1 MKAKMYRIHGFVQ
14 GVGFRAFVYHHA
26 RALGVK
32 GFVQNEVDGSVTVVA
47 EGNEKAL
54 EELEMYLKSGPSFSK
69 VEEVNVVEIP
79 PENYNDFEIR

>member
-1 MKAKMYRIHGFVQ
+1 MYRIHGFVQ

-54 EELEMYLKSGPSFSK
+54 EELEMYLKSGPSFSR

>member
-1 MKAKMYRIHGFVQ
+1 MYRIHGFVQ
-14 GVGFRAFVYHHA
+14 GVGFRAFVYHRA

-54 EELEMYLKSGPSFSK
+54 EELEMYLKSGPSFSR